1 MSPSTPLSRSSKS
14 DCSQLPFASTASL
27 LSSIPLPTVDEDDE
41 ALATFLHRIRSA
53 SAGFEELGARHGI
66 RLIAAGSENLV
77 AVENQFSNLKRHLDF
92 LRPRANDGN
101 YTSSTA
107 KDILSVVDSIEDNL
121 RKSREQ
127 VDIAL
132 EWSELHDSV
141 MSDLESVMEE
151 SWTLLAELQHY
162 QRTHDITEVDRLGN
176 TLDVDALMSSLKQS
190 PQPGHGKL
198 VNMSDADK
206 IQNSKL
212 YDLSKKI
219 QPLRVSLDLLD
230 PIIGD
235 LIPRLEIPFPG
246 AHKDLI
252 TKRKLLDAKWKKLSF
267 ETDTI
272 KRQMGEERWIA
283 MLRECANQ
291 ARKLMTEFDNVMNN
305 LDGVLANGC
314 DAGTIQRHKELYEQ
328 KSRELIPEILKVL
341 GLFSGAMEDKVTISG
356 DIKREHMH
364 FNNFWNDLDERIRV
378 FDQKYDLDIY
388 QQIGSTWGRE
398 SRSSMRS
405 SLSSTSA
412 TTVEFNFRGSRSR
425 SRTSAQSKG
434 EPTSS
439 TYLSPS
445 SSPFD
450 EEPCLQTPT
459 VPRKANEDGF
469 FTPTEPGRQQS
480 RCLSMRSVSREQLC
494 LLKAPPSAIPVR
506 KRPSITPDLFTE
518 PASLPRART
527 PSAGQHDTKRRIKSI
542 PQPNFTPMKADIP
555 PVPAVIPQSTSF
567 TMKRLQASHE
577 IERGAGSVVPV
588 TPTRKQS
595 QVFSKLERG
604 RTVEKENGTATGHQ
618 SARKS
623 LIPGPTSTSKLAKF
637 TTILTNP
644 HTHAHTPQ
652 RTPRPRTVSSRD
664 PFGPSSSVTLN
675 HHASTPNL
683 SSLAKRPSRANLIG
697 NVGKASV
704 PPLPVIQP
712 QTPLKAPAK
721 TYKMPA
727 GLSPNSQQK
736 YYIKYGSAAA
746 GDAAAMS
753 GAAPAMAAPAGD
765 SVKKHSA
772 RKSIGTVKDK
782 PRWR

>member
-1 MSPSTPLSRSSKS
+1 MISPSRPLKS
-14 DCSQLPFASTASL
+14 DCSQLPYASTASL

-41 ALATFLHRIRSA
+41 ALATLLHRIRSA
-53 SAGFEELGARHGI
+53 RAGFEELGAQHGI

-77 AVENQFSNLKRHLDF
+77 LVENQFANLKRHLDF
-92 LRPRANDGN
+92 LRPRANDGSC
-101 YTSSTA
+101 TSSTA
-107 KDILSVVDSIEDNL
+107 KDILSVVDGIDDNL

-132 EWSELHDSV
+132 EWTELHDSV

-151 SWTLLAELQHY
+151 SWKLLAELQHY

-198 VNMSDADK
+198 VNLSDTDK

-212 YDLSKKI
+212 CYLSKKI

-230 PIIGD
+230 AIIGD
-235 LIPRLEIPFPG
+235 LIPRLEILFPG

-252 TKRKLLDAKWKKLSF
+252 TKRKLLDAEWKKLSL
-267 ETDTI
+267 ETDKI
-272 KRQMGEERWIA
+272 KGQMGEERWIA

-291 ARKLMTEFDNVMNN
+291 ARKLMTEIDNVMNN

-314 DAGTIQRHKELYEQ
+314 DAVTVQRHKELYEQ
-328 KSRELIPEILKVL
+328 KARELIPEILKVL
-341 GLFSGAMEDKVTISG
+341 GLFSRAMEDKVTISG

-364 FNNFWNDLDERIRV
+364 FNNFWNDIDERIRV
-378 FDQKYDLDIY
+378 LDQKYELDIY
-388 QQIGSTWGRE
+388 QQISSTWGRE

-405 SLSSTSA
+405 SLSSTS
-412 TTVEFNFRGSRSR
+412 VELNFRGSRSR
-425 SRTSAQSKG
+425 SRTSAQSNA
-434 EPTSS
+434 EPISPS
-439 TYLSPS
+439 FLSRS

-459 VPRKANEDGF
+459 VPRKTNENGF
-469 FTPTEPGRQQS
+469 VTPTQPGRQQS
-480 RCLSMRSVSREQLC
+480 SGLSMRSLSREQLR

-506 KRPSITPDLFTE
+506 KRPSITPDLFTV

-527 PSAGQHDTKRRIKSI
+527 SSAGQHDTKRRIKSI
-542 PQPNFTPMKADIP
+542 PQPNFTPVQADIP
-555 PVPAVIPQSTSF
+555 PVPAVVPQSTSS
-567 TMKRLQASHE
+567 TMKRPRASHE
-577 IERGAGSVVPV
+577 IERGAKSVAPA
-588 TPTRKQS
+588 TPSRKQS
-595 QVFSKLERG
+595 QVLPNLERA
-604 RTVEKENGTATGHQ
+604 RTVEKENGMATGNQ

-623 LIPGPTSTSKLAKF
+623 LIPGPTSTSKLAKS

-644 HTHAHTPQ
+644 HTPAHTSKT
-652 RTPRPRTVSSRD
+652 TPRPRTASSRD

-683 SSLAKRPSRANLIG
+683 SSLAKRPSRANLLA

-704 PPLPVIQP
+704 PPLPAIQP
-712 QTPLKAPAK
+712 QTPLKSPAK
-721 TYKMPA
+721 MFKMPT

-746 GDAAAMS
+746 GDTTGMI
-753 GAAPAMAAPAGD
+753 GAVPAMAAVAGD